1 MADTPEKIEDLS
13 FTTAADTSCP
23 PPKGITPRP
32 GQIICGD
39 IDMRIDTN
47 GTWFYHGSPITRK
60 KLVQLFSTVVRRDE
74 DGAYWLI
81 TPAEIARIKVD
92 DAPFL
97 AVEMIET
104 NDNGVKSLKFRT
116 NVEKWVIADPSH
128 PIRVEVDSV
137 TNEPRPYIQVNDDG
151 TEARINRS
159 VFYDLVNRAKV
170 TDIMGK
176 DMFVIGSAGT
186 EFVLGTAT
194 EEE

>member
-1 MADTPEKIEDLS
+1 MTDTPEKIEDVS
-13 FTTAADTSCP
+13 FATATDTPSA
-23 PPKGITPRP
+23 PPKGMTPRP
-32 GQIICGD
+32 GQIVCGD
-39 IDMRIDTN
+39 IDMRIDAN

-81 TPAEIARIKVD
+81 TPAEMARIKVD

-116 NVEKWVIADPSH
+116 NVEKWVIADASH
-128 PIRVEVDSV
+128 PIRVDVDSA
-137 TNEPRPYIQVNDDG
+137 TNEPRPYIQLQDDG
-151 TEARINRS
+151 TEARINRA

-170 TDIMGK
+170 TNIMDK
-176 DMFVIGSAGT
+176 DMFVIESADT
-186 EFVLGTAT
+186 TFVLGPAS

>member
-1 MADTPEKIEDLS
+1 M
-13 FTTAADTSCP
+13 
-23 PPKGITPRP
+23 
-32 GQIICGD
+32 
-39 IDMRIDTN
+39 
-47 GTWFYHGSPITRK
+47 
-60 KLVQLFSTVVRRDE
+60 
-74 DGAYWLI
+74 
-81 TPAEIARIKVD
+81 ARIKVD

-116 NVEKWVIADPSH
+116 NVEKWVIADQSH
-128 PIRVEVDSV
+128 PIRIEVDSV
-137 TNEPRPYIQVNDDG
+137 TNEPHPYIQLNDDG

-176 DMFVIGSAGT
+176 DMFVIESAGT